1 MDMAEKMSAVDPST
15 SENRVPDIW
24 ERLADGDGAAISL
37 LIEEIKERKALMKT
51 WFDGTQRMKTV
62 ITRDLNL
69 AILELEICQK
79 KMMSVEGKVANFFK
93 ALEQT
98 ENAEKLITTNF
109 LKTFKLKDWMEEEEE
124 EGAASDGN
132 AAIADQDGGE
142 KLMIYIMSTQSL
154 NVH

>member
-1 MDMAEKMSAVDPST
+1 MLELLRSVWIWLKKCLRLTPLWH

-51 WFDGTQRMKTV
+51 LFDGTQRMKTV

-69 AILELEICQK
+69 AKLELEICQK

-98 ENAEKLITTNF
+98 ENADKLITTNF
-109 LKTFKLKDWMEEEEE
+109 LKKIQTERL
-124 EGAASDGN
+124 
-132 AAIADQDGGE
+132 DGGRRRGGSC
-142 KLMIYIMSTQSL
+142 I
-154 NVH
+154 